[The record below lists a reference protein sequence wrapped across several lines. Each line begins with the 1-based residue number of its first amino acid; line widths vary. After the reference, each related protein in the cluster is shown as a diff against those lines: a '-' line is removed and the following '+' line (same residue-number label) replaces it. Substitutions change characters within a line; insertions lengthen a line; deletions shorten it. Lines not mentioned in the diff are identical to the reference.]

1 MIGREGP
8 HPDLTAAL
16 DAYRAAAQAEAD
28 ALFDDK
34 ALEAQRLKILARLEH
49 AGQPARVLRF
59 PVSARAV
66 LPSSQVS
73 RRWISV
79 AAAAGLV
86 VGLLTGQWLHLAPG
100 DPARPR
106 AARPAQGPPVA
117 SGLGVVPA
125 AAASTED
132 EEFLGAVDAAV
143 RLHSIS
149 ELRALD
155 DMTFAYNNEPR

>member
-1 MIGREGP
+1 MMGREGQN
-8 HPDLTAAL
+8 PDLAAAL
-16 DAYRAAAQAEAD
+16 DAYRAAAHAEAD

-49 AGQPARVLRF
+49 AGHPARVLRF

-66 LPSSQVS
+66 LPSTGVS

-79 AAAAGLV
+79 AAAAGLI
-86 VGLLTGQWLHLAPG
+86 VGILTGQWLHLLPG
-100 DPARPR
+100 ETGRGR
-106 AARPAQGPPVA
+106 AARSAQSAPPPA
-117 SGLGVVPA
+117 GLAVVPA
-125 AAASTED
+125 IATISAD
-132 EEFLGAVDAAV
+132 DDFLDTVETAV

-155 DMTFAYNNEPR
+155 DMTFAYEPR

>member
-1 MIGREGP
+1 MTGREG
-8 HPDLTAAL
+8 HTPDLAAAL
-16 DAYRAAAQAEAD
+16 DAYRADAHAEAD
-28 ALFDDK
+28 ALFDDQ
-34 ALEAQRLKILARLEH
+34 ALEAQRLKILARIDH

-79 AAAAGLV
+79 AAAAGLI
-86 VGLLTGQWLHLAPG
+86 VGLLTGQWLHLMPG
-100 DPARPR
+100 DAARGRSARPVQSPP
-106 AARPAQGPPVA
+106 PA
-117 SGLGVVPA
+117 GLSVVPA
-125 AAASTED
+125 VATSTED
-132 EEFLGAVDAAV
+132 DDFLGLVDAAV